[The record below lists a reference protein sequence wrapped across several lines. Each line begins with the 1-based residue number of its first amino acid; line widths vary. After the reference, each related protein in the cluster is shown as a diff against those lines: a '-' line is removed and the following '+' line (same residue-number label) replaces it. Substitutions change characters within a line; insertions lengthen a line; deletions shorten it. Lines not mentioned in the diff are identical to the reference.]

1 MSQSVAV
8 LVPVGPLV
16 CQLVALSVSRW
27 SVGRCVRHHR
37 ASVAMGRSWWT
48 GGSVVVGRPLVA
60 CGSVAVGRLIAVRQS
75 LWVNRGGL
83 IVVG

>member
-1 MSQSVAV
+1 M
-8 LVPVGPLV
+8 

-37 ASVAMGRSWWT
+37 ATVAMGQSSRT
-48 GGSVVVGRPLVA
+48 GGSVVVGRPLET
-60 CGSVAVGRLIAVRQS
+60 CELVAVDRLIAVRQS

-83 IVVG
+83 IVQLIQ